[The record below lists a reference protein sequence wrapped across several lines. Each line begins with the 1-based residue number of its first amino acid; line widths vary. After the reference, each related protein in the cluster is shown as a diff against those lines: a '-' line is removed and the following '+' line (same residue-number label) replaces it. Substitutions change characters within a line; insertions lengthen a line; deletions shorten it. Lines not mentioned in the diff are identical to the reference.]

1 MVNRAHVIDPDVRRR
16 ARISRELHAHPLHV
30 EIYEDIGEFVDVAPQ
45 EGLIFLADVP
55 VSNGHRIGQIAQHSI
70 LRLPV
75 VAYAESPS
83 PKAVVEAMLAGAF
96 GYLEWPFDRGELDVT
111 LKRIADEGTQKLKRE
126 RVVSEATAQVQLL
139 SRREKEVL
147 AWLVNGLSNKDIGQT
162 LAISPRTVEIHRSHM
177 MMKLGARSVADAVRI
192 GLYAGL
198 DGVGDVPR
206 FQ

>member
-1 MVNRAHVIDPDVRRR
+1 MVNRVHVIDPDVRRR
-16 ARISRELHAHPLHV
+16 ARISRELHAQPLHV

-45 EGLIFLADVP
+45 EGLIFLADVS
-55 VSNGHRIGQIAQHSI
+55 VSNGHRISQIAQHSV

-83 PKAVVEAMLAGAF
+83 PKVVVEAMLAGAF

-111 LKRIADEGTQKLKRE
+111 LKRVADEGERKLKRD
-126 RVVSEATAQVQLL
+126 RVVSQAIAQVQLL

-147 AWLVNGLSNKDIGQT
+147 ICMVSGQSNKDIGQT

-177 MMKLGARSVADAVRI
+177 MMKLRARSVADAVRI
-192 GLYAGL
+192 GLYARI
-198 DGVGDVPR
+198 DEIGVVPR